1 MAILKAAMNDSREKL
16 MSRGVS
22 SLDDAELFALLLGT
36 GRPGRPAVEIANELL
51 DHFGSTSSILQAP
64 WEELRRTN
72 GIGTARFAI
81 FQAVRELARRAASE
95 PLRERVLFRQ
105 RDDVSQFLV
114 AQLGGLNQEVFG
126 ILFLDAQ
133 HRLIRFEKLFFGT
146 LTQTSV
152 YPREIAKRALQ
163 LNAAAVIAA
172 HNHPSGTSEP
182 SRADQLLTGNLR
194 RSLALLDIHLLDH
207 LVVASGRTTAVEAI

>member
-1 MAILKAAMNDSREKL
+1 
-16 MSRGVS
+16 
-22 SLDDAELFALLLGT
+22 
-36 GRPGRPAVEIANELL
+36 VEIANELL

>member
-1 MAILKAAMNDSREKL
+1 MNDSREKL

-36 GRPGRPAVEIANELL
+36 GRRGRSAKAIATELL
-51 DHFGSTSSILQAP
+51 NQFGSTASILQAP
-64 WEELRRTN
+64 WEELQRTN
-72 GIGTARFAI
+72 GVGAARFAI

-95 PLRERVLFRQ
+95 PLRERAVFRQ

-126 ILFLDAQ
+126 ILFLDSQ
-133 HRLIRFEKLFFGT
+133 HRLIRFETLFYGT

-172 HNHPSGTSEP
+172 HNHPSGAAEP

-207 LVVASGRTTAVEAI
+207 LVVASGRTTAVMALD

>member
-1 MAILKAAMNDSREKL
+1 MNDSREKL

-36 GRPGRPAVEIANELL
+36 GRPGRSAVEIATELL
-51 DHFGSTSSILQAP
+51 QHFGSTSSILQAP

-72 GIGTARFAI
+72 GIGAARFAI

-95 PLRERVLFRQ
+95 PLRERPLFRQ
-105 RDDVSQFLV
+105 RDDVSRFLV

-207 LVVASGRTTAVEAI
+207 LVVASGRTTAIEAM